1 MALISA
7 FVRKV
12 AFRYLRPKGKEG
24 FISIIAGFSFLG
36 IMLGVATLIVV
47 MSVMNGFREELLGRI
62 LGFNGHIG
70 VSSLYEP
77 QLNHFDDYAEQLRA
91 IPGVKMVTPLIDRQA
106 MITSHGA
113 AMGIMV
119 HGIRAE
125 DLRGRTLISSN
136 IIMGSLD
143 DFSEGNSI
151 IIGKRMAERLNLL
164 PGAKIT
170 LIAPEGNST
179 PFGTMP
185 RSRTFTIKAIFNV
198 GMAEYDKSVAFIPLA
213 TAQKFYRLE
222 DGVTGLEIFVDHPD
236 KVHDYVQTIF
246 KNMGNDLR
254 VLDWQQANSN
264 FFGAI
269 QVERNVMFLILT
281 LIIVV
286 AAFNIISS
294 MIMLVKDKGR
304 DIAILRTMGATR
316 GMIMRIFLLT
326 GSTIGIAGTIGGGI
340 LGLFLA
346 MNIEKIRQFFQWLS
360 GTELFNAEIYF
371 LSRLPS
377 KVDAQEVI
385 LVIGMALVIT
395 FLATLRPAW
404 RAAKLDP
411 VEALRYE

>member
-151 IIGKRMAERLNLL
+151 ISGKRMAERLNLL

-246 KNMGNDLR
+246 KNMG
-254 VLDWQQANSN
+254 
-264 FFGAI
+264 
-269 QVERNVMFLILT
+269 
-281 LIIVV
+281 
-286 AAFNIISS
+286 
-294 MIMLVKDKGR
+294 
-304 DIAILRTMGATR
+304 
-316 GMIMRIFLLT
+316 
-326 GSTIGIAGTIGGGI
+326 
-340 LGLFLA
+340 
-346 MNIEKIRQFFQWLS
+346 
-360 GTELFNAEIYF
+360 
-371 LSRLPS
+371 
-377 KVDAQEVI
+377 
-385 LVIGMALVIT
+385 
-395 FLATLRPAW
+395 
-404 RAAKLDP
+404 
-411 VEALRYE
+411 

>member
-1 MALISA
+1 MALVSP
-7 FVRKV
+7 FVKKV

-24 FISIIAGFSFLG
+24 VISIIAGFSFLG

-77 QLNHFDDYAEQLRA
+77 KLTHFDEYADVIRK
-91 IPGVKMVTPLIDRQA
+91 IPGVKTATPLIDRQA
-106 MITSHGA
+106 MITHQGA

-125 DLRGRTLISSN
+125 DLQKREIIASN
-136 IIMGSLD
+136 VIMGSLETFND
-143 DFSEGNSI
+143 PHSI
-151 IIGKRMAERLNLL
+151 VIGKRMAERFQLL
-164 PGAKIT
+164 PGATIS
-170 LIAPEGNST
+170 LIAPEGNAT

-185 RSRTFTIKAIFNV
+185 RSRSFTVKAIFNV
-198 GMAEYDKSVAFIPLA
+198 GMAEYDKSVAFIPLES
-213 TAQKFYRLE
+213 AQKFYRL
-222 DGVTGLEIFVDHPD
+222 DNGVTGLEIFVDRPD
-236 KVHDYVQTIF
+236 QVTQYVQEIL
-246 KNMGNDLR
+246 KRLGDDLR

-281 LIIVV
+281 LIIIV

-326 GSTIGIAGTIGGGI
+326 GSTIGVAGTLGGGV
-340 LGLFLA
+340 LGLVLA
-346 MNIEKIRQFFQWLS
+346 LNIEKIRQFFQWMS

-377 KVDAQEVI
+377 KVDWQEVSMVI
-385 LVIGMALVIT
+385 LMALTIT